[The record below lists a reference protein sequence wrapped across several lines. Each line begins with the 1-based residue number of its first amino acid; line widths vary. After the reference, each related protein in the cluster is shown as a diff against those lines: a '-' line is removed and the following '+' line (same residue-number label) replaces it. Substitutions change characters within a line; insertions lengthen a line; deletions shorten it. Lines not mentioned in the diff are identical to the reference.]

1 MEVDCLA
8 GPVDSAVQ
16 VAPLASNL
24 HVRLVNAPGPSH
36 LSAPLV
42 PALDELGCVALH
54 PAHDRRVRKRQAPL
68 GAIISTRSRR
78 LSLNRR
84 YHRTH
89 TMMTSRSKWRPSNNS
104 SMLFSLLI
112 ADLQCVQLA
121 SVADG
126 AGEICTRA
134 P

>member
-1 MEVDCLA
+1 MIVVCA
-8 GPVDSAVQ
+8 SAR
-16 VAPLASNL
+16 PRS
-24 HVRLVNAPGPSH
+24 
-36 LSAPLV
+36 
-42 PALDELGCVALH
+42 
-54 PAHDRRVRKRQAPL
+54 
-68 GAIISTRSRR
+68 AIISTRSRR

-121 SVADG
+121 SVAEG

-134 P
+134 VLRTDQGADTVKKLGRLRGVCKNGVNRQRLVNRHGRFVAEL